1 MDLFLTVKWIGQLT
15 VQFVV
20 HVLAGQWPY
29 AIYPDG
35 FDVIAIVIF

>member
-20 HVLAGQWPY
+20 HVLAGHTQF
-29 AIYPDG
+29 IQM
-35 FDVIAIVIF
+35 VLTSLQL